1 MYPINTVFFQ
11 TNMIDCFHPSICHLF
26 FVYSS
31 YEKGDI
37 NNETRTKGNNI
48 T

>member
-11 TNMIDCFHPSICHLF
+11 SIMYDCFLPSITHLS